1 MPELPKGGS
10 VYGVDFPP
18 SQFDQDWT
26 AISNITSTS
35 YIVGPTEVAVTVT
48 APTSGRVLVSV
59 AGGIRNNAATAERA
73 IITYQIFEDSANGAL
88 FSAAL
93 DDRGVKSCGIA
104 AVQEFQYHGNVDLI
118 EDLTP
123 GRSYYFQVVYTS
135 ILGAG
140 TVDISSREILVIPV
154 P

>member
-59 AGGIRNNAATAERA
+59 AGGIRNNAATAFA
-73 IITYQIFEDSANGAL
+73 
-88 FSAAL
+88 
-93 DDRGVKSCGIA
+93 
-104 AVQEFQYHGNVDLI
+104 
-118 EDLTP
+118 
-123 GRSYYFQVVYTS
+123 
-135 ILGAG
+135 
-140 TVDISSREILVIPV
+140 
-154 P
+154 